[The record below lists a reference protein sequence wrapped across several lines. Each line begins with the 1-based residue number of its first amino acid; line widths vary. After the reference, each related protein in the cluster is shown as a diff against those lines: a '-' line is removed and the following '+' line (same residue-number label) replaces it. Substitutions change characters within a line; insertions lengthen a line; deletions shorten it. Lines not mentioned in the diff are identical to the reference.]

1 MSAIPAPL
9 FALVGAT
16 DLVTSKARE
25 LPEKLA
31 EIEIRRFERPSVDV
45 RSLDPR
51 NIDVSTIDLRKVDPR
66 KVELRK
72 PTVPQVELPKVEFSD
87 VAGAALQFAAKAEQ
101 TYEELVTRG
110 EQIVA
115 RVRGT
120 ETDVTP
126 VATPPVK
133 ATKAKA
139 TKKATKATTKSAA
152 KTTKPATDTETN

>member
-1 MSAIPAPL
+1 MSVIPAPL

-16 DLVTSKARE
+16 DVVTAKARE

-45 RSLDPR
+45 SALDPR
-51 NIDVSTIDLRKVDPR
+51 KVDLSSIDLR

-72 PTVPQVELPKVEFSD
+72 PSVQVEMPKVEFSD

-101 TYEELVTRG
+101 TYEDLVTRG

-115 RVRGT
+115 RVRGSQPD
-120 ETDVTP
+120 ETP
-126 VATPPVK
+126 VATPPAEV
-133 ATKAKA
+133 A
-139 TKKATKATTKSAA
+139 KKATKAA
-152 KTTKPATDTETN
+152 KKATKPASKVTKPASDSDASE